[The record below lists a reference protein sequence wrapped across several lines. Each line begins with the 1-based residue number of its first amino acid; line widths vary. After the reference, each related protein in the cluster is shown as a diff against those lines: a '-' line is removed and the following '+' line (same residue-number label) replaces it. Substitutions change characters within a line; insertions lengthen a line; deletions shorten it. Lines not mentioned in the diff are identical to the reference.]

1 MKNWKQFFLPIAILQ
16 LFLIA
21 AGSSSFASTPGL
33 IATDLQNGK
42 QYKTTD
48 HQKIYF
54 FEENENFSG
63 SQNLLDQENNSVGQ
77 AYISGIDLPNFQI
90 SEADNLDSGYLTDKR
105 SNLSKT
111 IFPFHFFW

>member
-1 MKNWKQFFLPIAILQ
+1 MKNWKQIFLPIAILQ

-33 IATDLQNGK
+33 ITTDLQNGK
-42 QYKTTD
+42 HYKTTD
-48 HQKIYF
+48 HQKVYF
-54 FEENENFSG
+54 FEENESFSA

-77 AYISGIDLPNFQI
+77 AYISGVEFPYLQV
-90 SEADNLDSGYLTDKR
+90 SEAGNQGIDYITDKR
-105 SNLSKT
+105 SVLSQT